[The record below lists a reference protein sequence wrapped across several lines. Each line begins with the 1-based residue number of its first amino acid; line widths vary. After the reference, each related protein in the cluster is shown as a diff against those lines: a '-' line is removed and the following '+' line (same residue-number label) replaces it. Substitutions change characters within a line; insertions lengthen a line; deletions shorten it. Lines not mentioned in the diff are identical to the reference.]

1 MPKYSNISIVVS
13 FFGLWI
19 DSFFS
24 HQIQILIGFLL
35 IFSFGILHGAND
47 LLLIENIKEKKHPL
61 PFIKIIGYYVLVVL
75 VGALLFYLIPWL
87 ALVLFLVVS
96 AYHFGEQ
103 QWQSLNQK
111 ASKWFSVL
119 FQFIYGATILFLL
132 FAFHLHEVQEII
144 FQITQI
150 SIDTLYIITV
160 LKIIVAILILSGV
173 YLYWQF
179 EIVRKKLLTET
190 LYLLLFIIIFKSS
203 SLVWGFALYF
213 VLWHSIPSIIDQTKF
228 LYGHCSFSLFVT
240 YCKSA
245 LLYWGISI
253 FGISVLYFVFR
264 QEQLFNAL
272 FFSFLAAITFPHAL
286 VITRMFSDKDKDD
299 NRNQHP

>member
-1 MPKYSNISIVVS
+1 MSKYSNISIVVS

-24 HQIQILIGFLL
+24 DQVQIIIGFLL
-35 IFSFGILHGAND
+35 IFSFGILHGSND
-47 LLLIENIKEKKHPL
+47 LVLIENIKEKKYPL
-61 PFIKIIGYYVLVVL
+61 PFFKIIGYYVLVVL

-87 ALVLFLVVS
+87 ALVLFLIVS

-132 FAFHLHEVQEII
+132 FAFHLHEVQKII

-150 SIDTLYIITV
+150 SIDTLYIILA
-160 LKIIVAILILSGV
+160 LKIIVGVLILSGT
-173 YLYWQF
+173 YLYWKF
-179 EIVRKKLLTET
+179 EIVRKQLLTET

-203 SLVWGFALYF
+203 SLIWGFALYF
-213 VLWHSIPSIIDQTKF
+213 VLWHSIPSIFDQIKF
-228 LYGHCSFSLFVT
+228 LYGNYSFLLFVT
-240 YCKSA
+240 YCRSA

-253 FGISVLYFVFR
+253 LGILVLYFVFR

-286 VITRMFSDKDKDD
+286 VITRMFSGK
-299 NRNQHP
+299 QE

>member
-1 MPKYSNISIVVS
+1 MSKYSSISIVVS

-24 HQIQILIGFLL
+24 HQVQIIIGFLL

-47 LLLIENIKEKKHPL
+47 LLLIENIKEKKDPI
-61 PFIKIIGYYVLVVL
+61 PFFKIVSYYALVVL
-75 VGALLFYLIPWL
+75 GGALLFYLLPWL
-87 ALVLFLVVS
+87 VLVLFLIVS

-111 ASKWFSVL
+111 ASKRFSVL

-132 FAFHLHEVQEII
+132 FAFHLHEVQKII
-144 FQITQI
+144 FQITKI
-150 SIDTLYIITV
+150 SINTLHIITA
-160 LKIIVAILILSGV
+160 LKIIVAILFISGI
-173 YLYWQF
+173 YLYLKF
-179 EIVRKKLLTET
+179 DTLRKLLLTET
-190 LYLLLFIIIFKSS
+190 LYLLIFIIIFKSS
-203 SLVWGFALYF
+203 SLIWGFALYF

-228 LYGHCSFSLFVT
+228 LYGNYSFELFIT

-253 FGISVLYFVFR
+253 LGISVLYLVFK

-272 FFSFLAAITFPHAL
+272 FFSFLAAITFPHAI
-286 VITRMFSDKDKDD
+286 VITKMFSDKDKA
-299 NRNQHP
+299 

>member
-24 HQIQILIGFLL
+24 HQIQIFIGFLL

-47 LLLIENIKEKKHPL
+47 LLLIENIKDKKDPL
-61 PFIKIIGYYVLVVL
+61 PFIKIIGYYVIVVL
-75 VGALLFYLIPWL
+75 VGALLFYLLPWL

-103 QWQSLNQK
+103 QWQNLNPLVSK
-111 ASKWFSVL
+111 RFASL

-132 FAFHLHEVQEII
+132 FAFHLHEVQQIV

-150 SIDTLYIITV
+150 SIDTLYVITA
-160 LKIIVAILILSGV
+160 LKIIVGTLILSGV
-173 YLYWQF
+173 YLYWKF
-179 EIVRKKLLTET
+179 EIVRKQLITET

-203 SLVWGFALYF
+203 SLIWGFALYF

-228 LYGHCSFSLFVT
+228 LYGNYSFKLFIT

-253 FGISVLYFVFR
+253 LGISILYFVFR

-286 VITRMFSDKDKDD
+286 VITRMFNGKE
-299 NRNQHP
+299 QG

>member
-1 MPKYSNISIVVS
+1 MSKYSNISIVVS

-24 HQIQILIGFLL
+24 HQVQIIIGFLL

-47 LLLIENIKEKKHPL
+47 LLLIENIKGEKYPL
-61 PFIKIIGYYVLVVL
+61 PFFKIVGYYVLVVL

-87 ALVLFLVVS
+87 ALVLFLIVS

-119 FQFIYGATILFLL
+119 FQFIYGTTILFLL
-132 FAFHLHEVQEII
+132 FAFHLPEVQKII

-150 SIDTLYIITV
+150 SIDTLYVLTA
-160 LKIIVAILILSGV
+160 LKIIVGIFILSGL
-173 YLYWQF
+173 YLYWKF
-179 EIVRKKLLTET
+179 EIVRKQLLTET

-203 SLVWGFALYF
+203 SLIWAFALYF

-228 LYGHCSFSLFVT
+228 LYGNCSFTLFVT

-253 FGISVLYFVFR
+253 LGISVLYFVFR

-272 FFSFLAAITFPHAL
+272 FFSFLAAITFPHVL
-286 VITRMFSDKDKDD
+286 VITRMFSGKE
-299 NRNQHP
+299 QE

>member
-1 MPKYSNISIVVS
+1 MSKYSNISIVVS

-24 HQIQILIGFLL
+24 DQVQIIIGFLL
-35 IFSFGILHGAND
+35 IFSFGILHGSND
-47 LLLIENIKEKKHPL
+47 LLLIENIKEKKYPL
-61 PFIKIIGYYVLVVL
+61 PFFKIVGYYILVVL

-87 ALVLFLVVS
+87 ALVLFLIVS

-103 QWQSLNQK
+103 QWQSLIQK

-132 FAFHLHEVQEII
+132 FAFHLHEVQKII

-150 SIDTLYIITV
+150 SIDTLYIILP
-160 LKIIVAILILSGV
+160 LKIIVGVLILSGT
-173 YLYWQF
+173 YLYWKF
-179 EIVRKKLLTET
+179 EIVSKQLLTET

-203 SLVWGFALYF
+203 GLIWGFALYF
-213 VLWHSIPSIIDQTKF
+213 VLWHSIPSIFDQIKF
-228 LYGHCSFSLFVT
+228 LYGNYSFLLFVT
-240 YCKSA
+240 YCRSA

-253 FGISVLYFVFR
+253 LGILVLYFVFR
-264 QEQLFNAL
+264 REQLFNAL

-286 VITRMFSDKDKDD
+286 VITRMFSGK
-299 NRNQHP
+299 QE

>member
-1 MPKYSNISIVVS
+1 MSKYSNILIVVS
-13 FFGLWI
+13 FFGLWT

-24 HQIQILIGFLL
+24 DQVQIFVGFLL

-47 LLLIENIKEKKHPL
+47 LLLIENISTNKQAF

-75 VGALLFYLIPWL
+75 VGALLFYLISWL
-87 ALVLFLVVS
+87 ALVLFLIVS

-103 QWQSLNQK
+103 QWQNLRTLV
-111 ASKWFSVL
+111 SKWFSVQ

-132 FAFHLHEVQEII
+132 FAFHLHEVQKIV

-150 SIDTLYIITV
+150 SIDTLYVITA
-160 LKIIVAILILSGV
+160 LKIIVGILILSGV
-173 YLYWQF
+173 YLYWKF
-179 EIVRKKLLTET
+179 EIVRKQLLTEA

-203 SLVWGFALYF
+203 SLIWGFALYF

-228 LYGHCSFSLFVT
+228 LYGNYSFKLFIA

-253 FGISVLYFVFR
+253 LGISILYFVFR

-286 VITRMFSDKDKDD
+286 VITRMFNGKE
-299 NRNQHP
+299 QG

>member
-24 HQIQILIGFLL
+24 HQIQIFIGFVL

-47 LLLIENIKEKKHPL
+47 LLLIENIKRKKRPL

-75 VGALLFYLIPWL
+75 VGSLLFYLIPWL
-87 ALVLFLVVS
+87 ALVLFLIVS

-103 QWQSLNQK
+103 QWQNLNLLL
-111 ASKWFSVL
+111 SKWFSVQ

-132 FAFHLHEVQEII
+132 FAFHLHEVQRIV

-150 SIDTLYIITV
+150 SIDTLYIITA
-160 LKIIVAILILSGV
+160 LKIIVGILIISGV
-173 YLYWQF
+173 YLYWKF
-179 EIVRKKLLTET
+179 EIVRKQLLTET

-203 SLVWGFALYF
+203 SLIWGFALYF

-228 LYGHCSFSLFVT
+228 LYGNYSFALFIT

-253 FGISVLYFVFR
+253 LGISILYFVFR

-286 VITRMFSDKDKDD
+286 VITRMFSGKE
-299 NRNQHP
+299 QE

>member
-1 MPKYSNISIVVS
+1 V
-13 FFGLWI
+13 
-19 DSFFS
+19 
-24 HQIQILIGFLL
+24 
-35 IFSFGILHGAND
+35 
-47 LLLIENIKEKKHPL
+47 LIENIKEKKYPL
-61 PFIKIIGYYVLVVL
+61 PFFKIIGYYVLVVL

-87 ALVLFLVVS
+87 ALVLFLIVS

-132 FAFHLHEVQEII
+132 FAFHLHEVQKII

-150 SIDTLYIITV
+150 SIDTLYIILA
-160 LKIIVAILILSGV
+160 LKIIVGVLILSGT
-173 YLYWQF
+173 YLYWKF
-179 EIVRKKLLTET
+179 EIVRKQLLTET

-203 SLVWGFALYF
+203 SLIWGFALYF
-213 VLWHSIPSIIDQTKF
+213 VLWHSIPSIFDQIKF
-228 LYGHCSFSLFVT
+228 LYGNYSFLLFVT
-240 YCKSA
+240 YCRSA

-253 FGISVLYFVFR
+253 LGILVLYFVFR

-286 VITRMFSDKDKDD
+286 VITRMFSGK
-299 NRNQHP
+299 QE